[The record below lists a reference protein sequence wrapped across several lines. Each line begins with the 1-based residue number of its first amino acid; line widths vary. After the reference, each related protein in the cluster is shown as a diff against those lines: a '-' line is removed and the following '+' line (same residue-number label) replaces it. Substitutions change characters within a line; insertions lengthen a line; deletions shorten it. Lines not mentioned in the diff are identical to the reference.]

1 MKLQIKYRS
10 LYHILLFIMWTR
22 YTAWMYIRVILSHIP
37 VVGEFVVSYMIVI
50 GVIFVGAVLASHFRY
65 GLSGMDI
72 AFYWGCC
79 LILIVMYAFSTVG
92 AEYFKELWPQTIFFA
107 IPCYFLGIIFDIEK
121 DGRCLFW
128 FSIVSI
134 GLVAL
139 YRVYAF
145 LNGKIIMRD
154 DMGTAYGVLPSVLY
168 IIYYS
173 QILRKWLYI
182 IVAILSTVML
192 LMFGSRGPL
201 LCIFIFLVLSFAYY
215 VLQER
220 ISTRKIITVLL
231 LISICI
237 IVLNESVY
245 MAIINALRDF
255 FGQIGVSTRVLDL
268 LVGGELN
275 VSKGRNM
282 IQETII
288 ESVNKRPF
296 LGYGIFADRALSG
309 TGEYAHNLIIELWCD
324 FGYVIGSLLAASM
337 FLISILG
344 FFKSWKCKKMA
355 LFLLTMICAVFIKL
369 TFSGSY
375 LTEQQLFFLLGIAVS
390 SNRNPVDLTKTTE
403 RIVYEQNSRV
413 S

>member
-145 LNGKIIMRD
+145 LNGKIILRD
-154 DMGTAYGVLPSVLY
+154 DMGTAYGVLP
-168 IIYYS
+168 
-173 QILRKWLYI
+173 
-182 IVAILSTVML
+182 
-192 LMFGSRGPL
+192 
-201 LCIFIFLVLSFAYY
+201 
-215 VLQER
+215 
-220 ISTRKIITVLL
+220 
-231 LISICI
+231 
-237 IVLNESVY
+237 
-245 MAIINALRDF
+245 
-255 FGQIGVSTRVLDL
+255 
-268 LVGGELN
+268 
-275 VSKGRNM
+275 
-282 IQETII
+282 
-288 ESVNKRPF
+288 
-296 LGYGIFADRALSG
+296 
-309 TGEYAHNLIIELWCD
+309 
-324 FGYVIGSLLAASM
+324 
-337 FLISILG
+337 
-344 FFKSWKCKKMA
+344 
-355 LFLLTMICAVFIKL
+355 
-369 TFSGSY
+369 
-375 LTEQQLFFLLGIAVS
+375 
-390 SNRNPVDLTKTTE
+390 
-403 RIVYEQNSRV
+403 
-413 S
+413 